1 MTAYPEITDQTLLP
15 PLPDRRALNGM
26 KHGILS
32 ELVPSWERAGYADHV
47 QAVRGSLGANTYLQQ
62 RLVDRAALAL
72 WRLDRVARW
81 EAESMEADQRRFA
94 DNIQARDVEFSFP
107 VLDQRPIDARGLKDS
122 LKALAE
128 LTGEG
133 EQALLAHPDTV
144 ELIAADLDSLAT
156 AWAAVRSGEGLA
168 SFTQDQN
175 ESVGVAL
182 LSALQETWNVDASR
196 VARLLAGR
204 KPTRDEVEA
213 VADWD
218 WRIESGEVAVLLK
231 EAVRVA
237 GEGLSSWL
245 IKEQYEASGKAGKI
259 RTVNARLPVLL
270 AQEQARAVEP
280 DQRRLEKVA
289 RYEAH
294 LERVLYRALKELR
307 ELEATPNLA
316 DLTQNE

>member
-1 MTAYPEITDQTLLP
+1 MTANLEITDQTLLP

-47 QAVRGSLGANTYLQQ
+47 QAVRGSLGASSYLQQ
-62 RLVDRAALAL
+62 RLADRAALAL

-81 EAESMEADQRRFA
+81 EADDMEADRRRFA
-94 DNIQARDVEFSFP
+94 DSIQTREVEFSFP
-107 VLDQRPIDARGLKDS
+107 VLEKRPIDARGLKDS
-122 LKALAE
+122 LKVLAE
-128 LTGEG
+128 LTGES

-156 AWAAVRSGEGLA
+156 AWAAVRAGEELA
-168 SFTQDQN
+168 GFTQDQN
-175 ESVGVAL
+175 DSVGVSL
-182 LSALQETWNVDASR
+182 LSALQETWNVDAGR

-218 WRIESGEVAVLLK
+218 WQIGSGEIAVLLK

-307 ELEATPNLA
+307 ELEATSNLA